1 MLQSQDLKV
10 DQEKKPYIKIN
21 TRELDKVSSTELSIL
36 YTKLLVYA
44 TVPLT
49 YPRGHMLSLR
59 STYIKHVV
67 VILFLLG
74 SFTMFYYDMSLKLMK
89 A

>member
-10 DQEKKPYIKIN
+10 DQEKKSCIKIN
-21 TRELDKVSSTELSIL
+21 TRELDGVSSIELPIL
-36 YTKLLVYA
+36 YIISYWS
-44 TVPLT
+44 
-49 YPRGHMLSLR
+49 YPKGHVLSLR
-59 STYIKHVV
+59 SIYIKHVV

-74 SFTMFYYDMSLKLMK
+74 SFTMFYYDISLKLMK